1 MQLSS
6 PPAYTLVSPWT
17 SDFQARL
24 YELKIGFTSS
34 QNQQAFAAGATER
47 YFDFRQRIEPSGW
60 PDEAD
65 ELQFVHS
72 RTLVG
77 VIAGNESPCAYLRD
91 SKKPED
97 STAHQWIGELPSGY
111 RIHVSGDRTEVNL
124 D

>member
-1 MQLSS
+1 MQLSF

-34 QNQQAFAAGATER
+34 QNQLAFAAGATER
-47 YFDFRQRIEPSGW
+47 YFDFRQRIEQSGW

-77 VIAGNESPCAYLRD
+77 VIASNESPCAYIRD
-91 SKKPED
+91 SKKTED
-97 STAHQWIGELPSGY
+97 STSHQWIGELPSGY
-111 RIHVSGDRTEVNL
+111 RIHVSGERTEVNL